1 MQKVFFTQELCPS
14 PQETP
19 TGFYL
24 GASILKN
31 SPLKPLT
38 FPPVPLYLLFAS
50 APFIKPV
57 PSMPH
62 SRYLHQS
69 IHQNTGTAIPAQGG
83 AGMWEVGCDNT
94 EGGSVLSARSPW
106 TRTSTLCGAPLPKKM
121 GAGNTQCQNANS
133 QCAGK
138 GREKLLALNYRSEHQ

>member
-38 FPPVPLYLLFAS
+38 FPPIPLYLLFAS

-69 IHQNTGTAIPAQGG
+69 IHQNTGTAIPAQGWRWDVTTRRG
-83 AGMWEVGCDNT
+83 FSSKHKEPMDQNIYSLWGTSAQKDGSWEHSMPKCQLSECRER
-94 EGGSVLSARSPW
+94 EGEASC
-106 TRTSTLCGAPLPKKM
+106 T
-121 GAGNTQCQNANS
+121 
-133 QCAGK
+133 
-138 GREKLLALNYRSEHQ
+138 KLQV